1 MERLWSLAV
10 AMVRRGSTVRVRQRA
25 SSFLLLS
32 GLARNYPAFAAG
44 VRHWLGKSGQ
54 VARSSPYRIELTV
67 EQERELSRRAAAYSG
82 PWRDVVRAKAIL
94 LAAQGLANAAI
105 AERLDVSRQS
115 VSEWRK
121 RFFDEGVAGLEERPR
136 PGRPGLFPPAEVAE
150 VKALACELPAERGVP
165 LSRWS
170 SAEIARE
177 AISRGIVAQIS
188 GATVWRWLSE
198 DAIRPWN
205 YRSWIFPR
213 DPDFRAKAGRVLD
226 LYEGRWQGRLLEPGD
241 FFVVCADEK
250 PSIQARARKAA
261 TRPAAPGGGLL
272 VEHEYERMGA
282 LCYLAAWD
290 VRHARIFDRCAAKD
304 GIEPFDAL
312 VEQFM
317 SAEPYASAQRV
328 FLVVD
333 NGSAHRGKRSID
345 RLQGAWP
352 NLILVHTPIHAS
364 WLNQA
369 EIYLSVVQRKVL
381 QPNDFAD
388 LDALEERLLAFAR
401 HYEQIAKPFQ
411 WKFTRQDLN
420 QLLDRLDRPNTATPV
435 LQAA

>member
-1 MERLWSLAV
+1 MSCA
-10 AMVRRGSTVRVRQRA
+10 RRRSCSQPRVCPTRRSPSAWMSRA
-25 SSFLLLS
+25 SRRRS
-32 GLARNYPAFAAG
+32 GASASSTRECRGLRSARGRA
-44 VRHWLGKSGQ
+44 VR
-54 VARSSPYRIELTV
+54 
-67 EQERELSRRAAAYSG
+67 
-82 PWRDVVRAKAIL
+82 
-94 LAAQGLANAAI
+94 
-105 AERLDVSRQS
+105 
-115 VSEWRK
+115 
-121 RFFDEGVAGLEERPR
+121 
-136 PGRPGLFPPAEVAE
+136 GLFPPAQVAE

-177 AISRGIVAQIS
+177 AVARGIVAQIS

-213 DPDFRAKAGRVLD
+213 DPDFGAKAGRVLD

-241 FFVVCADEK
+241 FVVRTDEK

-261 TRPAAPGGGLL
+261 TRPAASGGGQL

-290 VRHARIFDRCAAKD
+290 VRRAKIFDRCAAKD
-304 GIEPFDAL
+304 GIEPFDQL

-317 SAEPYASAQRV
+317 AVEPYGKAQRV
-328 FLVVD
+328 FVILD

-345 RLQGAWP
+345 RLQGTWP
-352 NLILVHTPIHAS
+352 NLIVVHTPIHAS

-369 EIYLSVVQRKVL
+369 EIYFSVVQRKVVT
-381 QPNDFAD
+381 PNDFDD
-388 LDALEERLLAFAR
+388 LDVLAAHLLAFGR
-401 HYEQIAKPFQ
+401 RYEQIAAPFQ
-411 WKFTRQDLN
+411 WKFTRTDLH
-420 QLLDRLDRPNTATPV
+420 QLLTKTSAATAAT
-435 LQAA
+435 